1 MFPAGAAGCGLLIL
15 RLCAA
20 GMLLS
25 NVLAGSVAFASWE
38 IAALAIVA
46 AMLCL
51 GVFTPLTC
59 IGSGFG
65 QIALFFGPD
74 RNFVCFPFSIAITTV
89 LFLVGPGGYS
99 VDSYL
104 FGRRLIRTNSR

>member
-1 MFPAGAAGCGLLIL
+1 MRTFDLATMRCGN
-15 RLCAA
+15 A
-20 GMLLS
+20 LS

-74 RNFVCFPFSIAITTV
+74 RNFVCFPFSSAITTV